1 MLFNLQ
7 QVLDNMKNMQNT
19 LSSTSQQLK
28 QLKDG
33 LRHFKRDKKSLEFE
47 VNEVEKQYKQLKTKH
62 QSVLKTLENK
72 CNYWTMIDELLLK
85 FRIKNNHIDN
95 LTIIPLDSDTLA
107 GKHLEAILKH
117 LKVNIVNV
125 LLSIIFIHKGTWYH
139 SVISVWGNF
148 HVIS

>member
-1 MLFNLQ
+1 MLFKLQ
-7 QVLDNMKNMQNT
+7 QVSDNMKNMQNT

-62 QSVLKTLENK
+62 QSVLKMLENK
-72 CNYWTMIDELLLK
+72 CNYWTMVDELLLK
-85 FRIKNNHIDN
+85 IRIKNNHIDN
-95 LTIIPLDSDTLA
+95 LTIIPLDSDTLT

-117 LKVNIVNV
+117 LKVNILNV
-125 LLSIIFIHKGTWYH
+125 LLSIILIHNETRYH
-139 SVISVWGNF
+139 SVISVWVHF
-148 HVIS
+148 QVIS

>member
-7 QVLDNMKNMQNT
+7 QVSNNMKNMQQT
-19 LSSTSQQLK
+19 LSSISQQLK

-33 LRHFKRDKKSLEFE
+33 LKHFKKDRKSLESE

-72 CNYWTMIDELLLK
+72 CNYWTMVDELLLK
-85 FRIKNNHIDN
+85 IRIKNNHINN

-117 LKVNIVNV
+117 LKVNT
-125 LLSIIFIHKGTWYH
+125 LCFIL
-139 SVISVWGNF
+139 
-148 HVIS
+148 

>member
-1 MLFNLQ
+1 MFFNLQ
-7 QVLDNMKNMQNT
+7 QVSDSMKNMQKT

-33 LRHFKRDKKSLEFE
+33 LRHFKKDKKSLESE

-72 CNYWTMIDELLLK
+72 CNYWTMVDELLLK
-85 FRIKNNHIDN
+85 IRIKNNHIDN

-117 LKVNIVNV
+117 LKVNILNV
-125 LLSIIFIHKGTWYH
+125 LLYNILIHNEIWYH
-139 SVISVWGNF
+139 SVIYV
-148 HVIS
+148 